1 MAFFDNIKFNEQGL
15 VPCVAQ
21 DFHTREVLMLAWMNE
36 ESLRLTLETGYCV
49 YYSRSRRCLWKKGE
63 TSGHVQKVVSLTADC
78 DGDTIL
84 ALVEQT
90 GSACHTGNRTCFFTP
105 EEPSPAID
113 SILRQDYDVIAG
125 RRELPDDGSYT
136 SYLFEKGMDKICKK
150 IGEESA
156 EIIIASKNGI
166 KADTVGEMSD
176 FLYHMMVLMVE
187 CGIRWEDIY
196 AELWKRRGVKSQ
208 KVEKL
213 RKRDKKE
220 E

>member
-1 MAFFDNIKFNEQGL
+1 M
-15 VPCVAQ
+15 
-21 DFHTREVLMLAWMNE
+21 
-36 ESLRLTLETGYCV
+36 
-49 YYSRSRRCLWKKGE
+49 
-63 TSGHVQKVVSLTADC
+63 QKVVSLTADC

-105 EEPSPAID
+105 EEPAPAAG
-113 SILRQDYDVIAG
+113 SILEKDYEVILG
-125 RRELPDDGSYT
+125 RKAEPDDGSYT
-136 SYLFEKGMDKICKK
+136 SYLFEKGIDKICKK

-156 EIIIASKNGI
+156 EIIIASKNGV
-166 KADTVGEMSD
+166 KPDTVGEMSD

-187 CGIRWEDIY
+187 CGISWEDIY
-196 AELWKRRGVKSQ
+196 EELWKRRGVKSQ